1 MKLAKLK
8 SNKAFTLQD
17 LAIAIIVICL
27 FVGTITSTFITIYK
41 IQAET
46 KVDSVAMLFTVQIME
61 RIDKLAYN
69 DVSESNMN
77 DLIHQMR
84 TDFGISDNFN
94 INIEIEPDETT
105 NELVKA
111 VNVKLSYNFNNKD
124 RGISIKTLKIK
135 EFKEEV

>member
-8 SNKAFTLQD
+8 SNRAFTLQD
-17 LAIAIIVICL
+17 LAIAIIVIFL

-61 RIDKLAYN
+61 RIDKLANN

-77 DLIHQMR
+77 DLIYQMR
-84 TDFGISDNFN
+84 TDFGIPDGFS

-111 VNVKLSYNFNNKD
+111 VSVKLGYNFNNKY